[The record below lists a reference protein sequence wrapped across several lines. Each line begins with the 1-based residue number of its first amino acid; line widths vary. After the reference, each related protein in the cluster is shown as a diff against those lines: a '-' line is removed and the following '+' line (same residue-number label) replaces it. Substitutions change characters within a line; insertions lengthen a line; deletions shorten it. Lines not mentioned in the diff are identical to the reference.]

1 MSLPTPNAP
10 LQLADGRMVYPGG
23 DIRDPRVVG
32 DAPRMLDV
40 PSHGEAQKLI
50 MQVRRKVSDLPDVPR
65 AMNTIGVVLTYT
77 LYGLD
82 DVEIGV
88 ATGLSIEQI
97 GRIKVGDPYSQMY
110 DAVVRAVLDTE
121 TAVVRD
127 LFQKSA
133 RNAAQVVVRAMEEG
147 TRADRVA
154 AARDILD
161 RAGHRPSDVVEHRHR
176 MDGGLVIEIVRK
188 DTSGTFPVVDMEVE

>member
-1 MSLPTPNAP
+1 
-10 LQLADGRMVYPGG
+10 
-23 DIRDPRVVG
+23 
-32 DAPRMLDV
+32 
-40 PSHGEAQKLI
+40 

-161 RAGHRPSDVVEHRHR
+161 RAGHRASDIVEHRHR
-176 MDGGLVIEIVRK
+176 MAVWLLK
-188 DTSGTFPVVDMEVE
+188 